1 MAQKS
6 TNKKPGYKPRRSR
19 SPKKDISTK
28 DTREFKLAFTMKEKG
43 LHDTMNIAF
52 VANVKT
58 KMYNG
63 MWFAWDDFYLGIGE
77 SIREAMAEYTADR
90 LGVIGYIER
99 ANNKELFHF
108 AQKNNGN
115 SGYRIEKEGPE
126 TDAV

>member
-63 MWFAWDDFYLGIGE
+63 MWFAWDDF
-77 SIREAMAEYTADR
+77 TADR